1 MRDGDTALANDAAR
15 IITPQTGMLVQVR
28 STPATLTFLGEV
40 RTAALALPQT
50 AGTSLLGMGLAT
62 PQSPGAQPFT
72 LGSRLRLWS
81 GDTDPSTAVYQ
92 NYLLNPQS
100 QWIDE
105 GTGLEVTNLP
115 LLDGFRAFFLV
126 KP

>member
-1 MRDGDTALANDAAR
+1 
-15 IITPQTGMLVQVR
+15 
-28 STPATLTFLGEV
+28 LGEV

-50 AGTSLLGMGLAT
+50 AGTSLLGMGLST

-72 LGSRLRLWS
+72 SGSRLRLWS

-100 QWIDE
+100 QWVDE
-105 GTGLEVTNLP
+105 STGLEVTNLP